1 MTFEYQNTN
10 GNYGNSQEPY
20 LQNDYNA
27 QAQVSESEPVWRP
40 ISQKKEGIANIVV
53 VGVGGG
59 GCNAVNSMVNDE
71 VRNVSFA
78 VMNTDKMALDMSRL
92 PEHCKIQ
99 LGKQLTRGLG
109 AGANPDVGRKAAE
122 ESRQQIKAGLTG
134 ADMVFLTVGMGG
146 GTGTGAAPV
155 VASIA
160 RELGILTVAVVT
172 RPFEFEG
179 IQRKKNAEKGIAEL
193 SKFVDTLLIIP
204 NQRLID
210 MLPKGCFMQEA
221 YKRADDI
228 LKQAVIGVSNLITNP
243 GYINVDFADVR
254 TVLTKSGL
262 AHIGV
267 GSGEGED
274 RVYNAIRAAAL
285 NPLIETSLEG
295 ATSLIINF
303 IGGEDLTLSEVQ
315 LCSHLI
321 QEVLDPDANIV
332 FGSTVEPDK
341 HDVTITIIATGFKG
355 NNAGA
360 NTHRPQTPYAK
371 NMLQQPFAPAQQGNN
386 GNAFNGYGQQ
396 SNGFAPQRNTFG
408 QQSNGFAQQQ
418 NTFAPQQNGFQN
430 NGYGQ
435 QQNGFAQQP
444 TAPNG
449 AYRPG
454 YPTRPVLGDESQSR
468 QQQPVQPMPRM
479 SGYGSD
485 NNQGVNPSRMDV
497 PQQNGTPSFL
507 RRMKDY
513 ENRKK

>member
-10 GNYGNSQEPY
+10 GNYGNSQESY

-27 QAQVSESEPVWRP
+27 QSQVSESEPVWRP

-122 ESRQQIKAGLTG
+122 ESRQQIKAGLAG

-355 NNAGA
+355 NNAGGG

-371 NMLQQPFAPAQQGNN
+371 NMLQQPFAPTQQN
-386 GNAFNGYGQQ
+386 GNGNMFGGFGQQ
-396 SNGFAPQRNTFG
+396 SSSNGFAQQSNAFT
-408 QQSNGFAQQQ
+408 QQSNGFAQQS
-418 NTFAPQQNGFQN
+418 NSFQS
-430 NGYGQ
+430 NGYG
-435 QQNGFAQQP
+435 QQNGFAQQQP
-444 TAPNG
+444 AQSTG

-454 YPTRPVLGDESQSR
+454 YPTRPVLGDDPQAR
-468 QQQPVQPMPRM
+468 QQQPVQSMPRM

-485 NNQGVNPSRMDV
+485 NNQGINSSRMDV
-497 PQQNGTPSFL
+497 PQQNNTPSFL